1 MGGMNLDGRRGWAV
15 VGATVA
21 LFSLPPLLLVAVAAL
36 DLALPPEVVV
46 AALGLPLAVIT
57 LGLAYLARYVA
68 SEPDEPTLI
77 SDELAEKVG
86 MTSEEYRELT
96 ED

>member
-1 MGGMNLDGRRGWAV
+1 MNFDGRRGWLL

-21 LFSLPPLLLVAVAAL
+21 LFSLPPLLLAAVAGL

-57 LGLAYLARYVA
+57 LGLAYLARRVA
-68 SEPDEPTLI
+68 SEADEPTLI
-77 SDELAEKVG
+77 GDEMAEKVG

-96 ED
+96 EDQ

>member
-1 MGGMNLDGRRGWAV
+1 MNLDGRRGWVV
-15 VGATVA
+15 VGATVG
-21 LFSLPPLLLVAVAAL
+21 LFSLPPLLLVAVAMF
-36 DLALPPEVVV
+36 DIALPAEVVV

-57 LGLAYLARYVA
+57 LGLAYLARRVA

-77 SDELAEKVG
+77 GDELAEKVG